1 MVISDN
7 DLRQNLDSFDD
18 LSLNN
23 NGSFSANCERQI
35 AEWIA
40 KLRPGQKELAL
51 WRGGKM
57 AISAVPGAGK
67 SHSLAIASA
76 ITIAREG
83 LNHQRQLLVVTYTRS
98 ATASIKQKIQERL
111 KQLSLPPIG
120 FTVQTIHSLALNI
133 ANRHPHL
140 SGLNLDSSTL
150 VELNSGH
157 HLITETVNNWIE
169 NEPEYFD
176 LLIKGIKKFDY
187 EESEVLR
194 RQSVLG
200 TEVLPNLAYQVISI
214 AKSSRLT
221 PVDLSNF
228 ATNYDEVYPL
238 MTIAS
243 GLYQQY
249 EQLMG
254 SRNLID
260 YDDLILGALQVL
272 ENEGVR
278 KLWQEEVF
286 AVFEDEAQD
295 SSLLQGELLIIL
307 ASQEGKPEPNLIRV
321 GDPNQA
327 INSTFTAADPIY
339 FQYFCQDCLQ
349 SHQFQQMTQAG
360 RSNEMIIKTAN
371 QTLSWVNE
379 NIPQKPFEQQV
390 IEPVSELD
398 TQTEANPEAEG
409 KGVEI
414 YYPSDIYHTTKL
426 IAQRILQLYTQ
437 TPTSTLAILVRE
449 NRQGNFLYQY
459 LEHLQLEHNINVKL
473 VNESHNYRHIPQ
485 QILFLLQ
492 FIYCPH
498 SPQYLQNTLHV
509 LQEKD
514 LITAQDVN
522 ALSIYPEKFLYPD
535 LLEDEQP
542 THVQQAKN
550 YCLELINARFELPPY
565 QLISFL
571 SLFLKYQQSELA
583 TAQKL
588 SERIQKQIDG
598 QYSLA
603 NIIKALQIIVEE
615 DKFEGVDTESEDSYT
630 LAGQVTIMTMHKAK
644 GLEWDYVFLPFLHE
658 DVLPGETEPFV
669 PKGRKF
675 LGQFNI
681 SEVIRTQI
689 RHHLHQQYRNKNDE
703 DKLLSINEAWMK
715 ANQDKQ
721 AEEYRL
727 LYVAMTRAKKLLW
740 MSAAKKA
747 PWRWS
752 FFADYQNKS
761 SLRDKKQP
769 CPVLTMLSNLR

>member
-1 MVISDN
+1 MVISNN
-7 DLRQNLDSFDD
+7 DLKQNLDSFDD

-23 NGSFSANCERQI
+23 NGYFSASCEQQI
-35 AEWIA
+35 ADWLK
-40 KLRPGQKELAL
+40 KLRPGQKELAQ
-51 WRGGKM
+51 WKGGKM

-83 LNHQRQLLVVTYTRS
+83 LNHQKQLVVVTYTRS

-120 FTVQTIHSLALNI
+120 FTVQTIHGLALNI

-169 NEPEYFD
+169 SEPEYFD
-176 LLIKGIKKFDY
+176 LLIKGINKFDY

-194 RQSVLG
+194 RQSVLS
-200 TEVLPNLAYQVISI
+200 TEVLPNLAYQIISI

-221 PVDLSNF
+221 PSDLNNLG
-228 ATNYDEVYPL
+228 ANYQEIYPL

-249 EQLMG
+249 EDLMR

-278 KLWQEEVF
+278 RIWQEEVF

-295 SSLLQGELLIIL
+295 SSLLQRELLTIL
-307 ASQEGKPEPNLIRV
+307 ASQEEKTEPNLVRV

-327 INSTFTAADPIY
+327 INSTFTAADPLY

-349 SHQFQQMTQAG
+349 SHQFQAMTQAG
-360 RSNEMIIKTAN
+360 RSSEIIIKTAN

-379 NIPQKPFEQQV
+379 NIPQKPFEAQF

-398 TQTEANPEAEG
+398 NQPETNPEAEG

-414 YYPSDIYHTTKL
+414 YHPQDIYHTTKL
-426 IAQRILQLYTQ
+426 IAQRILKLYAHS
-437 TPTSTLAILVRE
+437 PTSTFAILVRE
-449 NRQGNFLYQY
+449 NRQGTFLYQY
-459 LEHLQLEHNINVKL
+459 LEHLQLEHNIRVKL

-535 LLEDEQP
+535 ILEDEQP
-542 THVQQAKN
+542 AHVQQAQD
-550 YCLELINARFELPPY
+550 YCLKLINARFELPPY

-588 SERIQKQIDG
+588 SERIQKQING

-603 NIIKALQIIVEE
+603 NIIEALQIIVAEE
-615 DKFEGVDTESEDSYT
+615 KFEGVDTETEDSYT

-658 DVLPGETEPFV
+658 DVLPGESESFV
-669 PKGRKF
+669 PNGRKF

-689 RHHLHQQYRNKNDE
+689 RHHLHLQYQGKNDQN
-703 DKLLSINEAWMK
+703 KLLSINEAWIK

-761 SLRDKKQP
+761 SLRDNKKP

>member
-1 MVISDN
+1 MVVSN
-7 DLRQNLDSFDD
+7 DDLIQNLDGYDD
-18 LSLNN
+18 LSVNN
-23 NGSFSANCERQI
+23 NAHLCSNFEQQI
-35 AEWIA
+35 ASWVE
-40 KLRPGQKELAL
+40 KLRPGQKELAQ
-51 WRGGKM
+51 WQGGKM
-57 AISAVPGAGK
+57 AVCAVPGAGK

-76 ITIAREG
+76 ITIARER
-83 LNHQRQLLVVTYTRS
+83 LNHQKQLVVVTYTRS
-98 ATASIKQKIQERL
+98 ATASIKKKIQERL
-111 KQLSLPPIG
+111 QQLSLPPIG
-120 FTVQTIHSLALNI
+120 FTVQTIHGLALNI

-140 SGLNLDSSTL
+140 SGLNLDTSTL
-150 VELNSGH
+150 VELNAGH
-157 HLITETVNNWIE
+157 NLIAEAVYNWIE
-169 NEPEYFD
+169 AEPEYFD
-176 LLIKGIKKFDY
+176 LLVKGAKNFDY

-194 RQSVLG
+194 RQSVLS
-200 TEVLPNLAYQVISI
+200 TEVLPSLAYQVISI

-221 PVDLSNF
+221 PSDLNQFS
-228 ATNYDEVYPL
+228 ANYEEHYPL

-249 EQLMG
+249 EQLMR

-278 KLWQEEVF
+278 KIWQEEIF

-295 SSLLQGELLIIL
+295 SSLLQGELLTIL
-307 ASQEGKPEPNLIRV
+307 ATKEEQAEPNLIRV

-339 FQYFCQDCLQ
+339 FQYFCQDCQ
-349 SHQFQQMTQAG
+349 DSHQFQAMTQAG
-360 RSNEMIIKTAN
+360 RSSAIIIQSAN
-371 QTLSWVNE
+371 NTLNWVNE
-379 NIPQKPFEQQV
+379 NISQKPFAEQF
-390 IEPVSELD
+390 IEPVSKKD
-398 TQTEANPEAEG
+398 SQPEANPPAEG
-409 KGVEI
+409 KGIEI
-414 YYPSDIYHTTKL
+414 YQPQDIYHTTKL
-426 IAQRILQLYTQ
+426 ISDKILTLHSNN
-437 TPTSTLAILVRE
+437 PTSTLAILVRE
-449 NRQGNFLYQY
+449 NRQGTFLYQY
-459 LEHLQLEHNINVKL
+459 LEHLQLEHHITVKL

-492 FIYCPH
+492 FISCPH

-514 LITAQDVN
+514 LIAAQDVN

-535 LLEDEQP
+535 ILEEEQP
-542 THVQQAKN
+542 AHVKQAKE
-550 YCLELINARFELPPY
+550 YCIALINARFELPPY

-588 SERIQKQIDG
+588 SERIQKQING
-598 QYSLA
+598 QYSLL
-603 NIIKALQIIVEE
+603 NIIETLQIIVEE
-615 DKFEGVDTESEDSYT
+615 EKFEGVDTESEDSYT

-658 DVLPGETEPFV
+658 DVLPGEAEPFIPNSRV
-669 PKGRKF
+669 F
-675 LGQFNI
+675 LGKFNL
-681 SEVIRTQI
+681 SDVIRTQI
-689 RHHLHQQYRNKNDE
+689 RHHLHLQYRGENDAG
-703 DKLLSINEAWMK
+703 KLLSISEAWNQ
-715 ANQDKQ
+715 ANKNKQ

-752 FFADYQNKS
+752 FFADYNNKS
-761 SLRDKKQP
+761 ALREKNKL
-769 CPVLTMLSNLR
+769 CPVVNILLSSK